1 MARDKVV
8 LVVVVQGFVFY
19 IDTSYYF
26 HIIFLS
32 EKEPIIGLNSMLF
45 VMLIHAEDKGVKRL
59 QVYGDLQ
66 FLIDWMN

>member
-1 MARDKVV
+1 
-8 LVVVVQGFVFY
+8 
-19 IDTSYYF
+19 
-26 HIIFLS
+26 
-32 EKEPIIGLNSMLF
+32 MLF